1 MKDNIKDQKSK
12 IKNTVQKSKILRFF
26 IVVSF
31 LFFLILNLI
40 YSQTI
45 SPIYFQ
51 MINNNKKAVVSFL
64 EKIKTFPEFQKILE
78 MNKNIYG
85 KTVGEETFRQEN
97 EKKLMINNLEQ
108 KLMINP
114 KARDILYSLFLLYK
128 EKGDNLTAKKYLKQA
143 KEVDP
148 AIGL

>member
-1 MKDNIKDQKSK
+1 MKDNT
-12 IKNTVQKSKILRFF
+12 KNTAQRSKILRFF

-31 LFFLILNLI
+31 LSFLIFNLI
-40 YSQTI
+40 YSQTV

-51 MINNNKKAVVSFL
+51 MINNNKKAVVSLL

-85 KTVGEETFRQEN
+85 KTVEEETFRQEN
-97 EKKLMINNLEQ
+97 EKKLIIDNLEQ
-108 KLMINP
+108 KLRINP
-114 KARDILYSLFLLYK
+114 KARDILYSLYQLYLTEG
-128 EKGDNLTAKKYLKQA
+128 EKNKAEEYLRRA

-148 AIGL
+148 SVN

>member
-1 MKDNIKDQKSK
+1 MSKVKST
-12 IKNTVQKSKILRFF
+12 IKNSKVLKYLLAFF
-26 IVVSF
+26 VF
-31 LFFLILNLI
+31 TLLILNLI
-40 YSQTI
+40 GSQLI
-45 SPIYFQ
+45 SPLYFQ
-51 MINNNKKAVVSFL
+51 FVNNNKQTTVSFL

-85 KTVGEETFRQEN
+85 KTVEKETFRQEN

-114 KARDILYSLFLLYK
+114 KARDILYSLYLLYK
-128 EKGDNLTAKKYLKQA
+128 EKGDNLTAEKYLKQA

-148 AIGL
+148 SLK

>member
-1 MKDNIKDQKSK
+1 MYIMINMKDNT
-12 IKNTVQKSKILRFF
+12 KNTAQRSKILRFF

-31 LFFLILNLI
+31 LSFLIFNLI
-40 YSQTI
+40 YSQTV

-51 MINNNKKAVVSFL
+51 MINNNKKAVVSLL

-85 KTVGEETFRQEN
+85 KTVEEETFRQEN
-97 EKKLMINNLEQ
+97 EKKLIIDNLEQ
-108 KLMINP
+108 KLRINP
-114 KARDILYSLFLLYK
+114 KARDILYSLYQLYLA
-128 EKGDNLTAKKYLKQA
+128 EGDIDRAGEYLRRA

-148 AIGL
+148 SVN